1 MEYAFNIT
9 LNPKINLI
17 FAFTIV
23 SIITVL
29 FLKWVK

>member
-1 MEYAFNIT
+1 MEYAFNIA

-17 FAFTIV
+17 FAFS